1 MQLVAIDI
9 GFGFTKASDGSETVV
24 FKSIYGDAPEI
35 QFWMDLGERALTDYF
50 HVTVDGKSCFVGD
63 LAEQQSTAVSFT
75 LDQERMMADYARLFA
90 LTATGLLLR
99 NETAAE
105 EPVRLVTGL
114 PVGFY
119 RQYHDRLRDALKGRH
134 QITYHAPDGS
144 RSLKR
149 FQVEQVQLLPQPM
162 GSALNLLMNDAGQ
175 ISEKELARQKI
186 GVVDI
191 GFRTTDYMIVDRLRY
206 VERSSRTMD
215 TGVSKAF
222 GIIAGRLREN
232 SGVNVELYRLY
243 PAVESGTIR
252 MRGQAFSF
260 AKIRDQIF
268 AHLAATIVGDLER
281 LWANDWDL
289 ETIVLTGGG
298 AKELGPHIQALLA
311 GNVRIAAARGDL
323 RLANVQGYLKY
334 GRHLARAAGEAPP
347 TPPAGAPERAGA

>member
-1 MQLVAIDI
+1 MQIVAIDI
-9 GFGFTKASDGSETVV
+9 GFGFTKASDGKETVV
-24 FKSIYGDAPEI
+24 FKSLYGDAPEI
-35 QFWMDLGERALTDYF
+35 QFWMDFGERALTDYF
-50 HVTVDGKSCFVGD
+50 HVTVDGKSYFVGD
-63 LAEQQSTAVSFT
+63 LAEQQSTSVSFT
-75 LDQERMMADYARLFA
+75 LDQERMMSDYARLFA
-90 LTATGLLLR
+90 LTVTGLLLKKDPVV
-99 NETAAE
+99 E
-105 EPVRLVTGL
+105 EPIHIVSGL

-119 RQYHDRLRDALKGRH
+119 RQYHDRFRDTLKGRH
-134 QITYHAPDGS
+134 QVVFHSPDGG
-144 RSLKR
+144 RVAKKI
-149 FQVEQVQLLPQPM
+149 QVEQVQLLPQPM
-162 GSALNLLMNDAGQ
+162 GSALNLLMNDNGQ

-191 GFRTTDYMIVDRLRY
+191 GFRTTDYLVVDRLRY

-222 GIIAGRLREN
+222 NIIAGKLREN

-243 PAVESGTIR
+243 GAVESGTIR

-289 ETIVLTGGG
+289 ETILLTGGG
-298 AKELGPHIQALLA
+298 AKEIGPHIQALLP
-311 GNVRIAAARGDL
+311 GNVRVAANRGDA

-334 GRHLARAAGEAPP
+334 GRHLWRNAPAETRPANAAAE
-347 TPPAGAPERAGA
+347 